1 MRSQKEVEKKIKE
14 ITDDF
19 FRLILNNATSL
30 RALRIQINALNW
42 CLGKRDWLDKKVITN
57 RKNGARLK

>member
-19 FRLILNNATSL
+19 FRLAPHNSTSL
-30 RALRIQINALNW
+30 RAIRIQINALNW
-42 CLGKRDWLDKKVITN
+42 CLGKRDWLDKRAITN
-57 RKNGARLK
+57 GKNGARLK